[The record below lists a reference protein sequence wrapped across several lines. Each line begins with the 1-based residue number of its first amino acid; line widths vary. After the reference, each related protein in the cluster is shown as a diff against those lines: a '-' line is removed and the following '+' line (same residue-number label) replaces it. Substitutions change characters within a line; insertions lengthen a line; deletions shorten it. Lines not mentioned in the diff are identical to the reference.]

1 MNAPATPTMPTLP
14 IWLLAIHPNAT
25 VETWH
30 QHPNGGGWVENT
42 ATVADSAYLGDSSAV
57 YGDAWVSGN
66 AWVYGNAQVYG
77 NARVYGNAQVYGNAR
92 VYGNAW
98 VSGDARVSG
107 NARVSGD
114 ARVYGDAW
122 AASPLYIQG
131 SRHPLTTSSLTT
143 LTIGFTTRT
152 MLEWEAQYKEIGIEN
167 GYTPEQIEEYGQYIA
182 LCLLRYPQAN

>member
-57 YGDAWVSGN
+57 YGDA
-66 AWVYGNAQVYG
+66 
-77 NARVYGNAQVYGNAR
+77 
-92 VYGNAW
+92 
-98 VSGDARVSG
+98 RVS
-107 NARVSGD
+107 
-114 ARVYGDAW
+114 GDAW

-143 LTIGFTTRT
+143 LTIGCTTRT
-152 MLEWEAQYKEIGIEN
+152 MLEWEAQYKEIGTEN